1 MAKQNVQ
8 VSRNPASLLAIL
20 PTDLRSNND
29 AWVFFM
35 LPNTAKYLSSLPFNL
50 EYIVSNSPSSVEVND
65 HRDGAVRFC
74 TLLKYQIFWIQGSS
88 FL

>member
-8 VSRNPASLLAIL
+8 VSRNPSSFLAIL

-29 AWVFFM
+29 AWMFFM
-35 LPNTAKYLSSLPFNL
+35 LPNTTKYLSSLPFNL
-50 EYIVSNSPSSVEVND
+50 EDIVSNSPSSVEVND
-65 HRDGAVRFC
+65 HRNGTVRFC
-74 TLLKYQIFWIQGSS
+74 TRLKYQIFWVQSSS